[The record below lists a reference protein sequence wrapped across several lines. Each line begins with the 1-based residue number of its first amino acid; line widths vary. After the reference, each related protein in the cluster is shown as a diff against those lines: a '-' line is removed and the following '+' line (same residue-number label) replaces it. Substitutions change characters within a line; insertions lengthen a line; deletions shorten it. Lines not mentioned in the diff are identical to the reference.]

1 MVQNPVWFQQ
11 NLKKEK
17 KKERRKKEK
26 APGET
31 CDRYFLLSEK
41 VLLSLLS
48 SSRLLTLS
56 RFTLGFPSVS
66 AEAAA
71 QMQAAILYSA
81 TSSHTELARE
91 TPEVWRCA
99 FQNKM
104 ITDAHKR

>member
-17 KKERRKKEK
+17 KKEGKKKKLPGKRVIDTSSCRKKFFF
-26 APGET
+26 PSSPP
-31 CDRYFLLSEK
+31 L
-41 VLLSLLS
+41 V
-48 SSRLLTLS
+48 SSRFPGL
-56 RFTLGFPSVS
+56 FTLGFPSVS

-81 TSSHTELARE
+81 TSSHRELARE